1 LDNRT
6 SAYLS
11 LHSGSAPHAAG
22 ARTLVAGEVLW
33 DCFPDSRRLGGAPLN
48 FAFFLKRLQH
58 LPLLV
63 SAVGTDSPGEEARSA
78 IAALGLDTTFL
89 RSTDRY
95 QTGRAIVRLG
105 PGDETS
111 FTIDRPAAY
120 DAVELSAAETRTLV
134 QWGPTWFYYGTLF
147 ASRARA
153 RDVLRALLDAIPN
166 ATRFYDL
173 NLRPGFESPELVL
186 ELLQAADVV
195 KLNERELSLVSQW
208 LELPSDPEGFSR
220 EGSRRFQWR
229 AAAVT
234 LGARGCAM
242 LVDGHYAEGPGV
254 AVDVVDPVGA
264 GDAFAAAF
272 MHGIVSNWPV
282 ASIVRFAN
290 RAGAFIVRAH
300 GAIPDLMPEDPL
312 LS

>member
-1 LDNRT
+1 M
-6 SAYLS
+6 
-11 LHSGSAPHAAG
+11 
-22 ARTLVAGEVLW
+22 W
-33 DCFPDSRRLGGAPLN
+33 DHFPDSRRLGGAPLN
-48 FAFFLKRLQH
+48 FAFFLKRLHH
-58 LPLLV
+58 LPMLV
-63 SAVGTDSPGEEARSA
+63 SAVGTDTPGDEARSA

-95 QTGRAIVRLG
+95 RTGRATVRLG

-134 QWGPTWFYYGTLF
+134 EWDPTWFYYGTLF
-147 ASRARA
+147 ASCARA
-153 RDVLRALLDAIPN
+153 RDLLRTLLDAIPD

-195 KLNERELSLVSQW
+195 KLNERELSLVSHW
-208 LELPSDPEGFSR
+208 LELPSDPEGFCR
-220 EGSRRFQWR
+220 EGSRRFEWR

-234 LGARGCAM
+234 QGARGCAM
-242 LVDGHYAEGPGV
+242 LVDGDYVEAPGE
-254 AVDVVDPVGA
+254 AVDVVDAVGA

-272 MHGIVSNWPV
+272 MHGIVSTWPV
-282 ASIVRFAN
+282 ASIARFAN